1 MGASQHDQFLQEA
14 TTLDPEADRALWRS
28 HLYGLYCRRCF
39 LAQAAPRSEEAFWA
53 AMKIKRI
60 HTQRTNLRM
69 KGPAAADHMLA
80 SYAGLV

>member
-1 MGASQHDQFLQEA
+1 MAASQYDQFRQEA
-14 TTLDPEADRALWRS
+14 TTRDPEADRALWRNRLS
-28 HLYGLYCRRCF
+28 GLYSRRCF

-60 HTQRTNLRM
+60 HPKRTGLRM
-69 KGPAAADHMLA
+69 KGPAAADYMLA